1 MNYLFTITT
10 MNEGSG
16 DFNWPPLDTFFGTA
30 DEANVYAEENFSE
43 YEWYVLDE
51 AEAIAKKEYYIRD
64 AWLVD
69 NGYKR

>member
-10 MNEGSG
+10 MNEGTG

-51 AEAIAKKEYYIRD
+51 AENNI
-64 AWLVD
+64 
-69 NGYKR
+69 NG